1 MTFAPLEFYQMRQL
15 LVLTCILL
23 GSFLKAQDTLSL
35 SREECESIFLK
46 ENLLLIAEK
55 LKLSQSEALVQQAK
69 LWPNPSF
76 TLDQVNFW
84 ATSHQTQ
91 GQEVVPPLWG
101 NFGRN
106 QQFGMEIEQLIL
118 TAGKRKKLIALE
130 QVGVDKA
137 GVYFEE
143 LLRNLKTEFR
153 SLIAELQYM
162 QGVESAYSEQL
173 ASVSVLTSA
182 FQNQLKQGNI
192 SKGEYVRLK
201 ALELELTGELN
212 NLKNEKNAV
221 QRELKSLMRMNPVT
235 TLVIVED
242 RAAPRDYSGLTAAGL
257 IEKARENRQDLKLS
271 VLEKEYYS
279 KLYAYERAQRV
290 PDFSLKAMYDR
301 NGNTMLDFIGF
312 GFTMDLPLFNR
323 NQGAVR
329 YAEAGMEIAKLE
341 NEYVQLSVENE
352 VVAAYQNLLLATDFL
367 TSIEPGYEQTLD
379 DLLGHYTANFQN
391 RNISMIEFIDFM
403 DAYLE
408 NKKIILEA
416 EKSVFQKL
424 EELNYA
430 VGTEVLE

>member
-1 MTFAPLEFYQMRQL
+1 MNKL
-15 LVLTCILL
+15 LVLPFILL

-55 LKLSQSEALVQQAK
+55 LRISQSEALVQQAK
-69 LWPNPSF
+69 LWPNPNF

-84 ATSHQTQ
+84 ATNHQTQ
-91 GQEVVPPLWG
+91 GQEVAPPLWG

-106 QQFGMEIEQLIL
+106 QQFGMELEQLIL

-130 QVGVDKA
+130 RIGVDKA

-153 SLIAELQYM
+153 SLIAELKYI
-162 QGVESAYSEQL
+162 QGIESSYKEQL
-173 ASVSVLTSA
+173 VSISKLTASY
-182 FQNQLKQGNI
+182 QNQLQQGNI

-201 ALELELTGELN
+201 ALEMELTGELN
-212 NLKNEKNAV
+212 KLKNEQNAV
-221 QRELKSLMRMNPVT
+221 QSELKSLMRMNPLT
-235 TLVIVED
+235 TIVITENQSSPVHNLVQLNASD
-242 RAAPRDYSGLTAAGL
+242 L
-257 IEKARENRQDLKLS
+257 IEKARSNRQDLKLAT
-271 VLEKEYYS
+271 LEQDYYS

-290 PDFSLKAMYDR
+290 PDLSLKAMYDR

-312 GFTMDLPLFNR
+312 GFSMDLPFFNR
-323 NQGAVR
+323 NQGNIK

-341 NEYVQLSVENE
+341 NEYKQLAIENE
-352 VVAAYQNLLLATDFL
+352 VISAYQNLLIADDFL
-367 TSIEPGYEQTLD
+367 KNIEPDYEKTLD
-379 DLLGHYTANFQN
+379 DLLKHYTTNFQN
-391 RNISMIEFIDFM
+391 RNISMIEFIDFLN
-403 DAYLE
+403 AYLD

-416 EKSVFQKL
+416 GKNVTQKL

-430 VGTEVLE
+430 VGIEVLE